1 MENLYDVIII
11 GAGPAGLSAGLY
23 ASRAKLNTLI
33 IEKGIDGGQIVGT
46 DSVDNYPGAPEN
58 TTGPSLVARMV
69 EQAKE
74 FGAKKV
80 MEEVTEV
87 DLKSQPKII
96 KTNQNEYQ
104 AKSVII
110 ASGASHRFIGAP
122 GEEEF
127 SGRGISYCATC
138 DGPFAEGLHV
148 YVIGGGDAAVE
159 ESLFLTKY
167 ASKVTIIHRRDEFKA
182 AKSIV
187 EKAKENEK
195 IDFMFNSQVV
205 EIKGDKFIESFIV
218 KDTIS
223 GEEREIGLD
232 EGQKR
237 HSIFVF
243 IGYIPNTGLFTDQI
257 DIVNGYIMT
266 NEQCETSIPGV
277 YAVGDVRVKNVRQ
290 VVTATG
296 DGATAAVT
304 AEKFIETNDL

>member
-74 FGAKKV
+74 FGVKKV
-80 MEEVTEV
+80 MEEVIEV

-110 ASGASHRFIGAP
+110 ATGASHRFIGAP

-195 IDFMFNSQVV
+195 IDFMFNSQVI

-223 GEEREIGLD
+223 KEEREIGLD

-304 AEKFIETNDL
+304 AEKFIETNNL